1 MRTALALL
9 AVLLIVLANGFF
21 VAAEYAL
28 VTMRRT
34 RVQELVDQGSRGA
47 RRVSDLQQNP
57 ARFIS
62 AIQLGVTLSSLA
74 LGAIGEPVISNLLDT
89 PLGWLPSSWHGG
101 VALTI
106 SAILAFSILSFF
118 HVVLGEIVPKS
129 YTLQHA
135 ERVALV
141 VATPINIFYAIFRPF
156 IWALVAASAAVLRWL
171 GLPPGARRSSVHSEE
186 ELKMLVTASREQGVL
201 EEEEQTMLHKVFAFA
216 DKDAADVM
224 VPRPDVVALPLEL
237 PVAELLRLMLQHPYT
252 RYPVYDGELDDV
264 VGVLHVRDLFAAL
277 HDRGIDGVD
286 VRALLRP
293 AIMVPETKR
302 LDELLSDFRA
312 TSNHMAI
319 VVDEYG
325 SLAGLATL
333 EDLLE
338 EIVGEIGDEFDVPGG
353 GHPAAGRRSHAAGR
367 VVPDRGVQRAV
378 RDVAAR
384 RGLPQRRRL
393 RVRRAGPRAQGGRLG
408 QDRRRA
414 VRGERG
420 GRPAHRRGGRDAE
433 AAGDGAGGRGA
444 GPGLRLSG
452 QLVRAP
458 GHLDVAVGDAAGA
471 VVDPVELD
479 AAPADEHVRVMV
491 GRLGGVRH
499 PVREGHRLGEVVEPI
514 ALVQGAGLLRP
525 AAAQRFERR
534 RQLIRCE
541 YVHRVAAYRGIVR
554 FSHAARRAERN
565 RSRDHRDPPA

>member
-1 MRTALALL
+1 LVDSWVRERRASEYLPGMRTALALL

-171 GLPPGARRSSVHSEE
+171 GLPPEARRSSVHSEE

-325 SLAGLATL
+325 SLAGIVTL

-338 EIVGEIGDEFDVPGG
+338 EIVGEIGDEFDVPE
-353 GHPAAGRRSHAAGR
+353 AGI
-367 VVPDRGVQRAV
+367 
-378 RDVAAR
+378 
-384 RGLPQRRRL
+384 RRL
-393 RVRRAGPRAQGGRLG
+393 GVGR
-408 QDRRRA
+408 
-414 VRGERG
+414 
-420 GRPAHRRGGRDAE
+420 
-433 AAGDGAGGRGA
+433 
-444 GPGLRLSG
+444 
-452 QLVRAP
+452 
-458 GHLDVAVGDAAGA
+458 
-471 VVDPVELD
+471 
-479 AAPADEHVRVMV
+479 M
-491 GRLGGVRH
+491 RLGGSFPIEEFNVRFGTSLPDEDYH
-499 PVREGHRLGEVVEPI
+499 SVGGFVFGELGRAPKVGDLVKTDGVLFEVSGVDGPRIVEVDVTLKP
-514 ALVQGAGLLRP
+514 AETEP
-525 AAAQRFERR
+525 AAEERG
-534 RQLIRCE
+534 Q
-541 YVHRVAAYRGIVR
+541 ASG
-554 FSHAARRAERN
+554 
-565 RSRDHRDPPA
+565 